1 MPIREYESLSMKL
14 HVVPVLMEAGYVL
27 KQNGDLDWYANGI
40 PVAVCNSSELWTTDR
55 AIAEVLLEKCRP
67 FGKELVINVR
77 R

>member
-1 MPIREYESLSMKL
+1 MPIREYESLSMER
-14 HVVPVLMEAGYVL
+14 HVVPVLRDAGYAL
-27 KQNGDLDWYANGI
+27 KRNQDLDWYVNGI
-40 PVAVCNSSELWTTDR
+40 PVAVCSSNELWTTDR